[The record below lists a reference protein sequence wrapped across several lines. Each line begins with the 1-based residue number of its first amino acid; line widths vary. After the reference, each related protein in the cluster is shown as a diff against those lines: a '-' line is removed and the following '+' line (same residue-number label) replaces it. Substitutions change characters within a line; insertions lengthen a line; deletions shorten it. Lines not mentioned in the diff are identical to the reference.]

1 MYKVFF
7 KTLGCPKN
15 EVDSEYMSGSLK
27 IQDKFQI
34 VDQAKESDVIVV
46 NTCGFINDAKEE
58 SIETIFDALYY
69 KENGYCNAVIVTGCL
84 TQRYFEEIRNEI
96 PEIDAI
102 LGTGNFDKLDTVIEK
117 VMNGNNIY
125 EVPDDPSFD
134 YKSTLPRNYTNNYT
148 SYLKIAEGC
157 NNNCTYCTI
166 PKIRGRLNS
175 RPIEDL
181 VKEAKQMI
189 NNGIKEIIIIAQDI
203 TQYGVDI
210 YDESK
215 LVSLLE
221 KLTNLKGLKWI
232 RLLYAYPERI
242 DDDLIN
248 IIKKEDKICNYLDIP
263 IQHSVKNVRKKMGR
277 KGDSEDLLNLIKKL
291 RNEIPDIVLRTSLI
305 VGFPQETKNDFEKL
319 VDFVKKIRFSRLGV
333 FQYSKEEGTPA
344 YHMKNQ
350 VDEEIKEYRYNEI
363 MKIQQKISL
372 ENNKK
377 LIGEELEVL
386 VTEHNE
392 KYYKARSQY
401 DAPEIDNQI
410 FLEGDSLNIGD
421 FVKCKVTDAN
431 DYDLFAT
438 TIKES

>member
-27 IQDKFQI
+27 IQDNFKI
-34 VDQAKESDVIVV
+34 VDKAKKSDVIVV

-58 SIETIFDALYY
+58 SIETIFDAVYY
-69 KENGYCNAVIVTGCL
+69 KDNGYCSAVIVTGCL
-84 TQRYFEEIRNEI
+84 TQRYFEQIKKEI

-102 LGTGNFDKLDTVIEK
+102 LGTGNFDRIAEVIES

-125 EVPDDPSFD
+125 EVSDDPSFD
-134 YKSTLPRNYTNNYT
+134 YKSSLPRNYSNEYT

-181 VKEAKQMI
+181 VKEVKQMI
-189 NNGIKEIIIIAQDI
+189 DRGIKEIIIIAQDI

-210 YDESK
+210 YGESK

-221 KLTNLKGLKWI
+221 KLVNLKGLKWI

-242 DDDLIN
+242 DDKLIN
-248 IIKKEDKICNYLDIP
+248 LIKKEDKICNYLDIP
-263 IQHSVKNVRKKMGR
+263 IQHSVEKIRKKMGR
-277 KGDSEDLLNLIKKL
+277 KGSSNELVNLIEKI
-291 RNEIPDIVLRTSLI
+291 RNKIPDIVLRTSLI
-305 VGFPQETKNDFEKL
+305 VGFPQETENDFEQL
-319 VDFVKKIRFSRLGV
+319 VEFVKNMRFSRLGV
-333 FQYSKEEGTPA
+333 FQFSREEGTPA
-344 YHMKNQ
+344 FHMEGQ
-350 VDEEIKEYRYNEI
+350 IEEKTKELRFNKI
-363 MKIQQKISL
+363 MQIQQQISL

-377 LIGEELEVL
+377 LIGKKLEVL
-386 VTEHNE
+386 VID
-392 KYYKARSQY
+392 KKDSYYLARSQY

-410 FLEGDSLNIGD
+410 YLEGESLSIGD
-421 FVKCKVTDAN
+421 FVKCKITGAK

-438 TIKES
+438 EIRES